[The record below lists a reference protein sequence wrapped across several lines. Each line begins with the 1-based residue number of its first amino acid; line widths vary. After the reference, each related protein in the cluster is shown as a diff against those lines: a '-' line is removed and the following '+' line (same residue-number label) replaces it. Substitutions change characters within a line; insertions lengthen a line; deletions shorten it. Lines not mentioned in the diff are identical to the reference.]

1 MFFDASDAD
10 VPIPD
15 ALDLVLEA
23 DVAVAAFAAHR
34 LRRIDAL
41 RRDALRDARVDG
53 RTHSEVILRG
63 LRLELAAAM
72 RVTEYAAATLLAFAE
87 ALVHRYPD
95 VLVAFEQA
103 RITERHADLLTSGM
117 DELEPGLRERLLPE
131 ALLLAET
138 EPVGV
143 FRRSLRRLVE
153 DARSV
158 TLPERHAAALGE
170 RRVFVEPA
178 ADGMGWLH
186 LFAPMV
192 EIHAA
197 HSRATA
203 MAKALVAHDDDP
215 RTLDQARADVLA
227 DLLIDGDTSSHSAEV
242 RGIRASVVVTV
253 PALALLDPSADAPG
267 GQAVVEGVGPV
278 PIDRA
283 RELCGGDATWMRV
296 LTHPETGAVLSVG
309 RTLYSPPA
317 SLRRLV
323 RWRADRCMAPGCGIP
338 ASRCEID
345 HTLAWEHGGSTSLEN
360 LAPLCKG
367 HHTVKHHG
375 GWMLSQTADGTGAVV
390 WTSPAGRTYVV
401 RPERRVP
408 VFRPSDE
415 PPPF

>member
-1 MFFDASDAD
+1 MFFDPSDPD
-10 VPIPD
+10 IPIPD

-23 DVAVAAFAAHR
+23 DAVMASLAAHR

-41 RRDALRDARVDG
+41 RRDALREASAVCRAN
-53 RTHSEVILRG
+53 TEVVLRG

-72 RVTEYAAATLLAFAE
+72 RITEYAAASLLALAE
-87 ALVHRYPD
+87 ALVHRYPE
-95 VLVAFEQA
+95 VLAAFEQA

-131 ALLLAET
+131 ALVLAEA

-143 FRRSLRRLVE
+143 FRRSLRRLVD

-158 TLPERHAAALGE
+158 TLPERHAAALVE
-170 RRVFVEPA
+170 RRVCVEPA
-178 ADGMGWLH
+178 DDGMGWLH

-203 MAKALVAHDDDP
+203 MAKALVAHDDDL
-215 RTLDQARADVLA
+215 RTLDQARADVVA
-227 DLLIDGDTSSHSAEV
+227 DLLIDGDTSSHPADV

-253 PALALLDPSADAPG
+253 PALALLHRSTDGPRG
-267 GQAVVEGVGPV
+267 HAVVEGVGPV

-283 RELCGGDATWMRV
+283 RELCGGDASWMRV

-309 RTLYSPPA
+309 RTQYSPPA

-323 RWRADRCMAPGCGIP
+323 KWRADRCMAPGCGIP
-338 ASRCEID
+338 AERCEID
-345 HTLAWEHGGSTSLEN
+345 HTIAWEHGGSTSLEN

-367 HHTVKHHG
+367 HHIVKHHG
-375 GWMLSQTADGTGAVV
+375 GWTVVHREGGALE
-390 WTSPAGRTYVV
+390 WTSPAGRRYIVH
-401 RPERRVP
+401 PERHVP

-415 PPPF
+415 PAPF